1 MRVAVKKD
9 YGAMIIL
16 ATPFSHYKLYLTK
29 KLPIVLYLISQ
40 TNHQAS
46 VPESIPTLTAS
57 CIYAQHNTTFAPPSP
72 HSHQARMIPSG
83 HAMKDSIID
92 SIMRKR
98 RGNNTEPNPMLPC
111 SISLRCAALED

>member
-1 MRVAVKKD
+1 M
-9 YGAMIIL
+9 GAMIIL
-16 ATPFSHYKLYLTK
+16 ATPFFPLQVVPDK

-40 TNHQAS
+40 TNHQAT

-57 CIYAQHNTTFAPPSP
+57 CIYTQHNTTFASPSP
-72 HSHQARMIPSG
+72 HSHQATMTPSG

-111 SISLRCAALED
+111 SISLRRAALED